1 MRLRGIVAVLLVGS
15 LMVAPLAI
23 AEQAP
28 AVPKI
33 CAAPGVNP
41 RLVAHI
47 PNVQSAR
54 MYFNAEPSGPEY
66 YVDMHRGA
74 GDSWWAILPPVEPS
88 TKAITYRAAVP
99 DANKAWS
106 KGPAVT
112 VATTTAC
119 PPMQMTPAETEAAN
133 NIVIGLTNPGESP
146 VPVGFL
152 CRGIKAVVD
161 AGGQLRPADECRTL
175 LAAGVP
181 GTAGAT
187 AASSTGTHAAVI
199 AAAAIGGAALGYAAG
214 HNNKNNNPISPS
226 RPQP

>member
-1 MRLRGIVAVLLVGS
+1 MRLRRIVAVLLVAS

-23 AEQAP
+23 ADQGRP

-41 RLVAHI
+41 RLIAHI

-74 GDSWWAILPPVEPS
+74 GDTWWAILPLVEVS

-99 DANKAWS
+99 DGNKGWS
-106 KGPAVT
+106 RGPAVT

-119 PPMQMTPAETEAAN
+119 PPTQMTAAEVEAAN

-161 AGGQLRPADECRTL
+161 ANGQLRPADECRTL
-175 LAAGVP
+175 LASGAAGA
-181 GTAGAT
+181 AGAT
-187 AASSTGTHAAVI
+187 AAASSGIHAAVI
-199 AAAAIGGAALGYAAG
+199 AAAAVGGAALGYAAG
-214 HNNKNNNPISPS
+214 HNNKNNNPVSPS
-226 RPQP
+226 RP